1 MFVRSNLGAVPN
13 LRQLLQAAGVVDSMG
28 NVLSAAGVYSTA
40 ANYGATGT
48 DIENALG
55 LAAGTANAWA
65 QANGLP
71 ALSGQAV
78 IGAPTVE
85 VVAQPMPMTPD
96 PNSSSVIYSPQTP
109 GYIHY
114 AGEPGPAQPAVML
127 PGASWTQYTLDPI
140 TGEQLYPG
148 MVGLTKN
155 VQTYFSNAQIDGPNP
170 RDADRFYYAA
180 KQYGID
186 GATIDKILGLPRGTA
201 QYWINWYGPKAAVID
216 GGGVPY
222 QAPIATTQA
231 TTPAAAV
238 GVPSVTPTAT
248 NLSPFPPVQAS
259 PTYTTPPAT
268 SPAATTTGSPNVP
281 NSGAQSPSVL
291 DQADISNSPVFN
303 ASGNQQNASP
313 ITGNKWLLALAA
325 AVAALALSK

>member
-148 MVGLTKN
+148 MVGLTRN
-155 VQTYFSNAQIDGPNP
+155 IQTYFSNAQIDGPNP

-180 KQYGID
+180 KQYNIT
-186 GATIDKILGLPRGTA
+186 GATIDKILGLPAGTA
-201 QYWINWYGPKAAVID
+201 QYWINWYAPRAAVID
-216 GGGVPY
+216 GGAY
-222 QAPIATTQA
+222 QPTVA
-231 TTPAAAV
+231 TTPAASV
-238 GVPSVTPTAT
+238 GVPTVTPQPAS
-248 NLSPFPPVQAS
+248 LSPFPATNAGSPAQA
-259 PTYTTPPAT
+259 PAT
-268 SPAATTTGSPNVP
+268 SPATTTT
-281 NSGAQSPSVL
+281 QSPRAADSSAQPPSAL
-291 DQADISNSPVFN
+291 DQADIRNSPIMS
-303 ASGNQQNASP
+303 SGAQSAAQT

>member
-1 MFVRSNLGAVPN
+1 MFVNTLRAVPN

-55 LAAGTANAWA
+55 LAAGTADAWA
-65 QANGLP
+65 RANGLP
-71 ALSGQAV
+71 SLSGQAV

-85 VVAQPMPMTPD
+85 VLPQPMPATPD

-109 GYIHY
+109 GYIHTP
-114 AGEPGPAQPAVML
+114 GEPGPSQPAVML

-155 VQTYFSNAQIDGPNP
+155 VQTYFSNANIDGPNP

-180 KQYGID
+180 KQFGIS
-186 GATIDKILGLPRGTA
+186 GATIDRILGLPAGTA
-201 QYWINWYGPKAAVID
+201 QYWINWYAPRAAVIE
-216 GGGVPY
+216 GNGAAY
-222 QAPIATTQA
+222 QAPVA
-231 TTPAAAV
+231 TTPATSAV
-238 GVPSVTPTAT
+238 GVPSLTPTPA
-248 NLSPFPPVQAS
+248 NVAPFPTTQAS
-259 PTYTTPPAT
+259 PTPARNPAT
-268 SPAATTTGSPNVP
+268 SPATTVTDSPRVP
-281 NSGAQSPSVL
+281 ASSSQPPSML
-291 DQADISNSPVFN
+291 DQADISNSPALNMGANSQAVPGI
-303 ASGNQQNASP
+303 S
-313 ITGNKWLLALAA
+313 NKWLLAIAA
-325 AVAALALSK
+325 AAAALALSK